1 MNKLQVKN
9 ISKHYQKSIFQD
21 LTFHLDEGQIL
32 GILGKNGTGKT
43 TLLECIS
50 GQRQVS
56 TGMILYNDQ
65 MQDSKAFKRNIAY
78 VSTSNYFEKT
88 ETIRQILFE
97 YTSLFPEFQLEKAVE
112 QLELWEISP
121 KQKWKELSEGTK
133 VKVKIACEYAK
144 ATTILLLD
152 EPFAYLDYS
161 SRIQVKKLLRT
172 ASGENKLIIVS
183 TNFIEE
189 MDTLFTDVLFMNPLR
204 YCEVINLEDLRE
216 RKGMSLKE
224 IYKEEVNGTSI

>member
-9 ISKHYQKSIFQD
+9 IGKRYQKNIFEE
-21 LTFHLDEGQIL
+21 LSFSLSEGQIL

-43 TLLECIS
+43 TLLDCIS
-50 GQRQVS
+50 GQKKIS

-65 MQDSKAFKRNIAY
+65 QQSSTVFKTSVAYASNI
-78 VSTSNYFEKT
+78 NYFEDSQ
-88 ETIRQILFE
+88 TIRQILIE
-97 YTSLFPEFQLEKAVE
+97 YTLLFPSFQLEKAME
-112 QLELWEISP
+112 QLEIWQIFP
-121 KQKWKELSEGTK
+121 KQKWQELSEGTK

-144 ATTILLLD
+144 ATNLFLLD

-161 SRIQVKKLLRT
+161 SRIQVKKMLRK
-172 ASGENKLIIVS
+172 ASGENKIILVS

-189 MDTLFTDVLFMNPLR
+189 MDILFTDVLFMNPNR

-216 RKGMSLKE
+216 RKQLSLKE
-224 IYKEEVNGTSI
+224 IYEEEADDTFI